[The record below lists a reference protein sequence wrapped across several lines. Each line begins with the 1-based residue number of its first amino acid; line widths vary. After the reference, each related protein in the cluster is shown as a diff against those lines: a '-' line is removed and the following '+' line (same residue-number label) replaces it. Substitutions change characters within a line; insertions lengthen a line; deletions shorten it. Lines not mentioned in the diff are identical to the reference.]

1 MFTRRL
7 VLTVFVAALAGFISG
22 RAQAADPQ
30 ATTITIQ
37 GMHCG
42 GCAAKV
48 SRQLLAIDGVA
59 SAQADATQ
67 GNAVVSP
74 QTNAV
79 PSPRALWEAVEK
91 AGYKPTKLVG
101 PSGTF
106 TEKPKS

>member
-7 VLTVFVAALAGFISG
+7 VLTVFAVALAGFNSS
-22 RAQAADPQ
+22 RTQATETQ

-42 GCAAKV
+42 GCAAKATRHLQTV
-48 SRQLLAIDGVA
+48 EGIST
-59 SAQADATQ
+59 AQADAGQ
-67 GNAVVSP
+67 ANAIVTP
-74 QTNAV
+74 KTNAV

-91 AGYKPTKLVG
+91 AGYKPTKLIG

>member
-7 VLTVFVAALAGFISG
+7 VLAFFFAAITSFNLSHALA
-22 RAQAADPQ
+22 ADAQ

-48 SRQLLAIDGVA
+48 SRQLQSVEGV
-59 SAQADATQ
+59 STAQADA
-67 GNAVVSP
+67 AKAHAIVSP
-74 QTNAV
+74 KTNAV

-91 AGYKPTKLVG
+91 AGYKPTKIVC

-106 TEKPKS
+106 TEKPNS